1 MTVARQACFNDFF
14 GFHRSKNVPII
25 SSLYSSNKILKINL
39 IHKIYFLQYIWTK
52 EDFKEVVLNP
62 AKKRTRESKIKPV
75 LP

>member
-1 MTVARQACFNDFF
+1 
-14 GFHRSKNVPII
+14 
-25 SSLYSSNKILKINL
+25 
-39 IHKIYFLQYIWTK
+39 LQYIWTK